1 MKKNYQKKSILRG
14 PTCSM
19 AWDLHG
25 VITRMWPQ
33 NIPVLRGW
41 LPSSTLW
48 MRLKPGLYKR
58 EVGPRKRLISSPIQ
72 CASSPKMIAKIFSP
86 KLMRQTWLK
95 NSLAGSHI
103 PKSSPPTVSSGQLV
117 AWVSGTFVYSSGQPP
132 HTWQPHW
139 ARVSRAAIFSSSKG
153 KADQGLPQPWPGSLL
168 SSV

>member
-1 MKKNYQKKSILRG
+1 MKKNYQKKSILRV
-14 PTCSM
+14 PTCTM

-33 NIPVLRGW
+33 NIPVLWGW

-48 MRLKPGLYKR
+48 LRLKPGLYKR
-58 EVGPRKRLISSPIQ
+58 GWGQGGGWYPVPSSVPVP
-72 CASSPKMIAKIFSP
+72 PKMIAKIFSP

-103 PKSSPPTVSSGQLV
+103 PKSPPPTVSSGQLV